1 MQQLQNVIESAFERR
16 ADITPANVDTVT
28 REAVNRVIAL
38 LDSGALRVAEKI
50 DGQWV
55 THQWLKKAVLLS
67 FRINDNRVIDGAE
80 SRYFDKVP
88 MKFADYDEARFQKE
102 GFRVV
107 PPAAVRRGAF
117 IARNTVLMPSYVNIG
132 AYVDEGTMVD
142 TGPPSAP
149 AHRSVKTCICPAVS
163 ASVAYW
169 SRCRRTRPSSKITA
183 SSARALKWL
192 KG

>member
-1 MQQLQNVIESAFERR
+1 MI
-16 ADITPANVDTVT
+16 PA
-28 REAVNRVIAL
+28 RC
-38 LDSGALRVAEKI
+38 VAEKI

-107 PPAAVRRGAF
+107 PPAAVRRRVHRPQHCAD
-117 IARNTVLMPSYVNIG
+117 AVL
-132 AYVDEGTMVD
+132 
-142 TGPPSAP
+142 
-149 AHRSVKTCICPAVS
+149 R
-163 ASVAYW
+163 
-169 SRCRRTRPSSKITA
+169 
-183 SSARALKWL
+183 
-192 KG
+192 

>member
-16 ADITPANVDTVT
+16 ADVTPANVDTVT
-28 REAVNRVIAL
+28 REAVNQVIGL

-67 FRINDNRVIDGAE
+67 FRINDNKVMDGAE
-80 SRYFDKVP
+80 TRYYDKVP

-107 PPAAVRRGAF
+107 PPATVRQGAF

-142 TGPPSAP
+142 TGPPSVLAR
-149 AHRSVKTCICPAVS
+149 RSAKTFTCPAAS
-163 ASVAYW
+163 ASAACW
-169 SRCRRTRPSSKITA
+169 NRCRPTRPSSKTTA
-183 SSARALKWL
+183 SSARAPKWW
-192 KG
+192 KA